1 MTKIVGIVGS
11 GMVGRDPWDPKCWSR
26 SGFNLFTN
34 LKKAGVLERA
44 IGVEVPMI
52 LRAPV
57 MLKNVA
63 FNKRRWRQKFN
74 LDPFYY
80 EMLTQQ
86 IKRAHT
92 EKHFGS
98 DCVTLQVGGHY
109 NAHKATGLRA
119 YSYHDGNIHGLMNSP
134 YFSKDLLPY
143 AQRAFEFEKRTYQDM
158 TKIFVMSEYWRHSFI
173 THFGVAAEKVVNVGF
188 GVNIDVPAAPIKDVN
203 SKNIVFIGIDFER
216 KGGDALVKA
225 FRQLKELNKHADAKL
240 HIIGPRQLPATLA
253 DTTDSDGIVFH
264 GHLSREIPEEKQR
277 LEKVLAEGNLLVIP
291 SLYEPFGNV
300 ALEAMLYRMPVIA
313 TNDWSFPD
321 FVIPNKTGS
330 LLNNKGD
337 SNEIAEHIIRFL
349 ESPQERIDFGIQ
361 GYQLVTEKYTWNNTI
376 SNIIAAIG

>member
-57 MLKNVA
+57 MLKNFA
-63 FNKRRWRQKFN
+63 PNKRRWRQKFN
-74 LDPFYY
+74 LDSFYY

-92 EKHFGS
+92 EKPFGS

-158 TKIFVMSEYWRHSFI
+158 TKIFVMSEYWRNSFI

-188 GVNIDVPAAPIKDVN
+188 GVNIDVPAAPTKDAN

-225 FRQLKELNKHADAKL
+225 FRQVKALNKHADAKL

-253 DTTDSDGIVFH
+253 NASDNDGIVFH

-330 LLNNKGD
+330 LLNKKGD
-337 SNEIAEHIIRFL
+337 FNEIADHMIHFL
-349 ESPQERIDFGIQ
+349 ESPQQRLDFGLN
-361 GYQLVTEKYTWNNTI
+361 GYQLVTEKYTWKNTI
-376 SNIIAAIG
+376 HNIISAIG